1 MVLTERNEFFQKQLD
16 KFPAI
21 LHVDGEKKRIGY
33 FVYFALS
40 IGLLALPVIWVAVVN
55 YSAWNVWRMIYIM
68 FFFFGWFVAF
78 NYYCL
83 KNKHNNWLFW
93 GFGGAL
99 VSFVR
104 VAFFGHIVT
113 GSLSF
118 FIFLDLILLSG
129 WVVLAAF
136 IRGKAMD
143 AACREYAMQ
152 NRVFAEE
159 SRIDFFDGEGKKE
172 KVVEVPDEKTF
183 IDDKPNWNSK
193 VVLGASKTFCPKCGF
208 GLVPG
213 EDVCHVCGTKAAG
226 ERKTA

>member
-1 MVLTERNEFFQKQLD
+1 MVLTDRDVFFQKQLD
-16 KFPAI
+16 KFPEI

-40 IGLLALPVIWVAVVN
+40 IGLLSIPVIWVAVVN
-55 YSAWNVWRMIYIM
+55 YSAWNVWGMIYIM

-118 FIFLDLILLSG
+118 FIFLALILLSG

-136 IRGKAMD
+136 IRGKVMD

-159 SRIDFFDGEGKKE
+159 SRIDFFDGEAKKE
-172 KVVEVPDEKTF
+172 EVVEIPDEKTF

-213 EDVCHVCGTKAAG
+213 ENMCHVCGTKAAG

>member
-16 KFPAI
+16 KFPAV

-40 IGLLALPVIWVAVVN
+40 IGLLSIPVLWVAVN
-55 YSAWNVWRMIYIM
+55 YYSAWNVWKMIYIM
-68 FFFFGWFVAF
+68 VFFFGWFVAF

-83 KNKHNNWLFW
+83 KNNHNNWLFW

-99 VSFVR
+99 ISFVQG
-104 VAFFGHIVT
+104 VFLEDLITDTV
-113 GSLSF
+113 SI
-118 FIFLDLILLSG
+118 FIFAGLVLLCG
-129 WVVLAAF
+129 WVTLVAY
-136 IRGKAMD
+136 IRGKVMD

-159 SRIDFFDGEGKKE
+159 SRIDFFDGEAKKE
-172 KVVEVPDEKTF
+172 EVVEIPDEKTF

-193 VVLGASKTFCPKCGF
+193 VMLGASKTFCPKCGF

-213 EDVCHVCGTKAAG
+213 ENMCHVCGTKAAG

>member
-40 IGLLALPVIWVAVVN
+40 IGLLSIPVIWVAVVN

-118 FIFLDLILLSG
+118 FIFLALILLSG

-172 KVVEVPDEKTF
+172 KVVEVPDEMTF

-193 VVLGASKTFCPKCGF
+193 VVLGESKTFCPKCGF